1 MEKKYIFLENGK
13 LNGAG
18 ECLQLTEGVENI
30 EVSEEVYN
38 KFVEDNLLY
47 IYSNGKI
54 IENPDYETEKQ
65 KKYIHE
71 RIEEIKK
78 ELMELDIKR
87 IRAVC
92 ETELKTERTGES
104 WLDYYN
110 SKIYDLRI
118 ELNSLEAQS

>member
-1 MEKKYIFLENGK
+1 MGKKYIFLENGK

-38 KFVEDNLLY
+38 KFIENNLLY
-47 IYSNGKI
+47 VYSNGKV
-54 IENPDYETEKQ
+54 IENPDYETEIQKQ
-65 KKYIHE
+65 YINE
-71 RIEEIKK
+71 RIEEIKN
-78 ELMELDIKR
+78 ELVELDLKR

-118 ELNSLEAQS
+118 ELNSLETQL

>member
-30 EVSEEVYN
+30 EVSAEVYN
-38 KFVEDNLLY
+38 KYKEDNLLY
-47 IYSNGKI
+47 IYSNCKI

-65 KKYIHE
+65 KQYINE
-71 RIEEIKK
+71 RIEEIKN
-78 ELMELDIKR
+78 ELIELDIKR

-118 ELNSLEAQS
+118 ELNSLESQL